1 MQVDNKYRRPF
12 VPNRFAKIPLALQ
25 CVASSNKLLVFC
37 LACYYLLA
45 LFLDRGTNGKLK
57 VFTTIEILNI
67 HALDEV
73 SSLMTLQLRMTL
85 RWVDSRL
92 EFLDLKH
99 EENLNKL
106 TPEEM
111 AEIWMPVLV
120 FTNTKNR
127 QVADFTNTSTFVTIK
142 INEGTSL

>member
-1 MQVDNKYRRPF
+1 M
-12 VPNRFAKIPLALQ
+12 
-25 CVASSNKLLVFC
+25 LVFC